1 MPLKFSSLEREV
13 NLLLKANN
21 SISTIISILE
31 KSRRT
36 INNAIQRIN

>member
-1 MPLKFSSLEREV
+1 MPLKFSTLEREV
-13 NLLLKANN
+13 SLLLKANN

-36 INNAIQRIN
+36 IENAIQRIN